1 MLVVDHRDGPIEFGQ
16 HLEHIGAVGPL
27 DAHYHFGSACE
38 LRPSPVALA
47 LGETIELQDDVIRQH
62 RDLDPAAQTAQA
74 QCHHR
79 RAQLAAGGEV
89 ASHRV
94 ERDANLTCAHKSAF
108 CKRGSVNVRF
118 APKAT
123 EVLRCRE
130 LTLCAITIWKQ
141 MQQVAPLFEDF
152 VGSREQCSR
161 HFEAERFGGLDVE
174 HGFVFRRSLH
184 REVGWFLAF
193 QDAVDVGG
201 GKPIQGGLINPEGDQ
216 SAFGE
221 ETAEVWDRMEP

>member
-1 MLVVDHRDGPIEFGQ
+1 MRAL
-16 HLEHIGAVGPL
+16 L
-27 DAHYHFGSACE
+27 
-38 LRPSPVALA
+38 SPVACSRSSPVPPSS
-47 LGETIELQDDVIRQH
+47 QV
-62 RDLDPAAQTAQA
+62 P
-74 QCHHR
+74 
-79 RAQLAAGGEV
+79 
-89 ASHRV
+89 
-94 ERDANLTCAHKSAF
+94 SA
-108 CKRGSVNVRF
+108 
-118 APKAT
+118 
-123 EVLRCRE
+123 
-130 LTLCAITIWKQ
+130 
-141 MQQVAPLFEDF
+141 VAPIWCWRLDHLA
-152 VGSREQCSR
+152 GTGEQTRR

>member
-1 MLVVDHRDGPIEFGQ
+1 MTLQNITNGTAA
-16 HLEHIGAVGPL
+16 IGSNTCG
-27 DAHYHFGSACE
+27 
-38 LRPSPVALA
+38 
-47 LGETIELQDDVIRQH
+47 
-62 RDLDPAAQTAQA
+62 
-74 QCHHR
+74 R
-79 RAQLAAGGEV
+79 RADREAAEG
-89 ASHRV
+89 
-94 ERDANLTCAHKSAF
+94 
-108 CKRGSVNVRF
+108 KRGSLNVRS

-123 EVLRCRE
+123 ELLRRRE
-130 LTLCAITIWKQ
+130 MKRCAITSWEQ

>member
-1 MLVVDHRDGPIEFGQ
+1 MRLGMWCRLSPTADVPSHTSGQ
-16 HLEHIGAVGPL
+16 
-27 DAHYHFGSACE
+27 
-38 LRPSPVALA
+38 
-47 LGETIELQDDVIRQH
+47 
-62 RDLDPAAQTAQA
+62 
-74 QCHHR
+74 
-79 RAQLAAGGEV
+79 
-89 ASHRV
+89 
-94 ERDANLTCAHKSAF
+94 
-108 CKRGSVNVRF
+108 
-118 APKAT
+118 
-123 EVLRCRE
+123 
-130 LTLCAITIWKQ
+130 LCAITSWEQ

>member
-1 MLVVDHRDGPIEFGQ
+1 
-16 HLEHIGAVGPL
+16 
-27 DAHYHFGSACE
+27 
-38 LRPSPVALA
+38 
-47 LGETIELQDDVIRQH
+47 
-62 RDLDPAAQTAQA
+62 
-74 QCHHR
+74 
-79 RAQLAAGGEV
+79 
-89 ASHRV
+89 
-94 ERDANLTCAHKSAF
+94 
-108 CKRGSVNVRF
+108 
-118 APKAT
+118 
-123 EVLRCRE
+123 
-130 LTLCAITIWKQ
+130 

-221 ETAEVWDRMEP
+221 ETAEVWDRMGP

>member
-1 MLVVDHRDGPIEFGQ
+1 MSARGHKR
-16 HLEHIGAVGPL
+16 HLAPRSCVRGLPL
-27 DAHYHFGSACE
+27 YPES
-38 LRPSPVALA
+38 
-47 LGETIELQDDVIRQH
+47 
-62 RDLDPAAQTAQA
+62 
-74 QCHHR
+74 
-79 RAQLAAGGEV
+79 
-89 ASHRV
+89 
-94 ERDANLTCAHKSAF
+94 
-108 CKRGSVNVRF
+108 
-118 APKAT
+118 
-123 EVLRCRE
+123 
-130 LTLCAITIWKQ
+130 
-141 MQQVAPLFEDF
+141 EDF

-161 HFEAERFGGLDVE
+161 HIEAKRLGGLDVE

>member
-1 MLVVDHRDGPIEFGQ
+1 M
-16 HLEHIGAVGPL
+16 
-27 DAHYHFGSACE
+27 
-38 LRPSPVALA
+38 SPRGDCCTAALA
-47 LGETIELQDDVIRQH
+47 LLSKVQ
-62 RDLDPAAQTAQA
+62 
-74 QCHHR
+74 
-79 RAQLAAGGEV
+79 
-89 ASHRV
+89 
-94 ERDANLTCAHKSAF
+94 
-108 CKRGSVNVRF
+108 SVDQRMRL
-118 APKAT
+118 
-123 EVLRCRE
+123 ECRCR
-130 LTLCAITIWKQ
+130 LSPTADVPSHTSGRLCAITSWEQ